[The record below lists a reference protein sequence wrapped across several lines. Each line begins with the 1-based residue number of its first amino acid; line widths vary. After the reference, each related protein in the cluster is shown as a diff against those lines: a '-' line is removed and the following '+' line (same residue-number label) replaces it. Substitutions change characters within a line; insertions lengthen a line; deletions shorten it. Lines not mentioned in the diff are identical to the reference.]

1 MARKMSQ
8 LLHAAVLAAT
18 MTAAASTLRAPS
30 LLAQNTATVQV
41 SATVVSVAPAREAAL
56 EVQSQALRFASVVQT
71 QQQGSQRLSTAS
83 RIAQVSTERKKVA
96 GLGRPEETDQLRVT
110 VEYAA
115 N

>member
-8 LLHAAVLAAT
+8 LLRAAVLAA
-18 MTAAASTLRAPS
+18 MITAAASTLRAPS
-30 LLAQNTATVQV
+30 LVAQNTATVQV

-56 EVQSQALRFASVVQT
+56 EAQSQALRLASVVQT
-71 QQQGSQRLSTAS
+71 QHQGSQRVSTAS
-83 RIAQVSTERKKVA
+83 RIAQVSTERLRAA
-96 GLGRPEETDQLRVT
+96 GTGRPEEPEAFQVT